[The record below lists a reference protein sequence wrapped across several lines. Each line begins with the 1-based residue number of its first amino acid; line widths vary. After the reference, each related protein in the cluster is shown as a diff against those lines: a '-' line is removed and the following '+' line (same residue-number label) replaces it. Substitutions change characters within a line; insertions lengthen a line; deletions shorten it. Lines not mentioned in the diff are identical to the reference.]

1 MATIT
6 VTDELDVVCK
16 YKELLSSSLDVDSIY
31 IKTKET
37 IQDMFDKG
45 YIKDDNIAEIVTQV
59 LAQANAS
66 LVTSAMSTALGW
78 ANAEKE
84 VALKKLELAK
94 QLDILDG
101 QISLTNAQADKTAN
115 EDIATQANTIRQNG
129 MPTVVNG
136 KVVSL
141 TDTGA
146 VYENILLTREK
157 VQSENKAQELS
168 DAKVKE
174 THASINKLVA
184 DTYVNYGMF
193 SGYTIG
199 ESGLIGVQDHTPAG
213 YTTLSSIQGTI
224 AKEQA
229 KGYAY
234 NAWANAASG
243 LGSTIGV
250 ALTSETDIFTGT
262 NDPIITSWKTTIDN
276 LRDVQVPTF

>member
-1 MATIT
+1 MTIT

-59 LAQANAS
+59 LVQANAS

-101 QISLTNAQADKTAN
+101 QIRLTNAQANKTAN

-129 MPTVVNG
+129 MPTVVDG
-136 KVVSL
+136 KVLSL

-157 VQSENKAQELS
+157 AQSEDKAQELS

-199 ESGLIGVQDHTPAG
+199 ESGLIGVQDHTPTG
-213 YTTLSSIQGTI
+213 YHTLSYIQGAI

-262 NDPIITSWKTTIDN
+262 DDPIITSWKTTIDN

>member
-1 MATIT
+1 MTIT

-45 YIKDDNIAEIVTQV
+45 YIKDDNIAEVVTQV

-101 QISLTNAQADKTAN
+101 QIALTNAQANKTAN

-129 MPTVVNG
+129 MPTVVDG

-157 VQSENKAQELS
+157 VQSEDKAQELS

-199 ESGLIGVQDHTPAG
+199 ESGLIGVQDHTPTG

-262 NDPIITSWKTTIDN
+262 SDPIITSWKTTIDN
-276 LRDVQVPTF
+276 LRDVQAPVF

>member
-1 MATIT
+1 MTIT

-101 QISLTNAQADKTAN
+101 QIALTNAQANKTAN

-129 MPTVVNG
+129 MPTVVDG

-157 VQSENKAQELS
+157 AQSEDKAQELS

-199 ESGLIGVQDHTPAG
+199 ESGLIGVQDNTPAG
-213 YTTLSSIQGTI
+213 YTTLSSIQGAI

-250 ALTSETDIFTGT
+250 ALTSETDIFTGED
-262 NDPIITSWKTTIDN
+262 DPIITSWKTTIDN

>member
-1 MATIT
+1 
-6 VTDELDVVCK
+6 
-16 YKELLSSSLDVDSIY
+16 
-31 IKTKET
+31 
-37 IQDMFDKG
+37 MFDKG

-78 ANAEKE
+78 ASAEKE

-101 QISLTNAQADKTAN
+101 QIALTNAQANKTAN

-129 MPTVVNG
+129 MPTVVDG

-157 VQSENKAQELS
+157 AQSEDKAQELS

-199 ESGLIGVQDHTPAG
+199 ESGLIGVQDNTPAG
-213 YTTLSSIQGTI
+213 YTTLSSLQGTI

-276 LRDVQVPTF
+276 LRDVQAPVF

>member
-1 MATIT
+1 MTIT

-59 LAQANAS
+59 LVQANAS
-66 LVTSAMSTALGW
+66 LVTSSMSTALGW

-101 QISLTNAQADKTAN
+101 QIRLTNAQANKTAN

-129 MPTVVNG
+129 MPTVVDG
-136 KVVSL
+136 KVLSL

-157 VQSENKAQELS
+157 VQSEDKAQELS

-199 ESGLIGVQDHTPAG
+199 ESGLIGVQDHTPTG
-213 YTTLSSIQGTI
+213 YHTLSYIQGAI

>member
-1 MATIT
+1 MTIT

-45 YIKDDNIAEIVTQV
+45 YIKDDNIAEVVTQV

-101 QISLTNAQADKTAN
+101 QIALTNAQANKTAN

-129 MPTVVNG
+129 MPTVVDG

-157 VQSENKAQELS
+157 VQSEDKAQELS

-199 ESGLIGVQDHTPAG
+199 ESGLIGVQDHTPTD
-213 YTTLSSIQGTI
+213 YQTLSYIQGAI

-262 NDPIITSWKTTIDN
+262 SDPIITSWKTTIDN
-276 LRDVQVPTF
+276 LRDVQAPVF